1 MTQPILP
8 QEVLDTKKN
17 LNDKSPGTDGFP
29 GQFYKCLHRLCKYLT
44 VVWGL
49 KPLLVLHKEGKYQ
62 ILCEGY
68 RPVSLLYND
77 LNSHKHNGKKNAEI

>member
-49 KPLLVLHKEGKYQ
+49 TQ
-62 ILCEGY
+62 IMGHQAIISFTQG
-68 RPVSLLYND
+68 RKISNFM
-77 LNSHKHNGKKNAEI
+77 